1 VSEAYATVAV
11 LADPVRR
18 RLYEYVAAQSDA
30 VGREQAAEATD
41 VPLHAARFHLDRLV
55 AAGLLSVEH
64 RRLTGRSGP
73 GAGRPA
79 KLYRRSDTTVEV
91 SVPPRRY
98 DLLGSVLAAAV
109 ERSLAGDDLDAALA
123 EEARAAGRS
132 DGVGGITGPDDEQER
147 CAAVLAG
154 RGYEPS
160 CGPDGMILRNCPFD
174 ALVQQHT
181 ALVCRLNH
189 DYVDGVIEGLQCH
202 SLQATLDPAEDRCC
216 VRLVAVPEDSALGPR

>member
-1 VSEAYATVAV
+1 MSEAYATVAV

-18 RLYEYVAAQSDA
+18 RLYEYVAGQSEA
-30 VGREQAAEATD
+30 VGREQVAEATD
-41 VPLHAARFHLDRLV
+41 VSVPAVRFHLDRLV

-79 KLYRRSDTTVEV
+79 KLYRRSGTTVEV

-98 DLLGSVLAAAV
+98 DLVGAVLAAAV
-109 ERSLAGDDLDAALA
+109 ERSLGGADLDAALA

-132 DGVGGITGPDDEQER
+132 DGAHGAGGPRDEQER

-154 RGYEPS
+154 CGFEPS
-160 CGPDGMILRNCPFD
+160 CGPDGVTLRNCPFD
-174 ALVQQHT
+174 ALAQEHT

-189 DYVDGVIEGLQCH
+189 DYVGGVIEGLGCQ
-202 SLQATLDPAEDRCC
+202 SLEARLDPAADRCC
-216 VRLVAVPEDSALGPR
+216 VRLVPVSDDSVAGPR